1 LFVRT
6 LIELARWASGSAM
19 RRRRGCSRQRALA
32 TQGYFFGA
40 PQLAEE
46 PTAANQPAV

>member
-1 LFVRT
+1 MGEWVGDEKT
-6 LIELARWASGSAM
+6 ARLLEAAGV
-19 RRRRGCSRQRALA
+19 
-32 TQGYFFGA
+32 GYTGLFFGA